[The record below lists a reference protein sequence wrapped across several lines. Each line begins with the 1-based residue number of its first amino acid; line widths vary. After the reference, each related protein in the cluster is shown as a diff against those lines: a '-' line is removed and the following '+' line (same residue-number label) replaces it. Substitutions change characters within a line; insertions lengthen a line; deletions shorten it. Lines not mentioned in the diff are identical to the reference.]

1 MKFATGT
8 IRHFFIAAILF
19 SGTSL
24 QAQTLL
30 GKAISVDIN
39 KQRLDNVLEIVSN
52 KGNFYFSYNSNAIK
66 RDSLVSFSV
75 NGETVKQ
82 ILDRLF
88 PADFEFIE
96 SGNYIILRRKPIS
109 FALVT
114 QQDSTADRFYTITGH
129 IIDGE
134 TGGNIAN
141 ASVYEKQ
148 QLSSVLT
155 NDNGYF
161 KLKLKSRYSTANIT
175 VSKVFYKDTTVSIQ
189 PKFNQNL
196 TITILPIENEATI
209 ITVAPQD
216 FVLPD
221 TILFEVKKPSGTE
234 LYLYKRNNDIS
245 VERRGL
251 GKFFLS
257 AKQKAQ
263 SLNLKN
269 FFANR
274 PFQLSLFPGVSTQ
287 GKMNPQV
294 INNFSFNLFGGYSGG
309 VGIVELG
316 GVFNLDKKDVQYFQ
330 AAGVTNIVGG
340 KIKGIQVAG
349 LNNTV
354 LGDAEAAQFAMAA
367 NIVNGRME
375 GGQFSLIYNHV
386 LGTMNG
392 VQASGILNFTNKEF
406 TGTQLA
412 GASNI
417 SPKRVIGT
425 QLAGMFNFAES
436 IKGTQIAGLVNIA
449 AKKTTGTQIAGLFN
463 YTRKLKGVQIGL
475 INIADSLDGL
485 SIGLLNISKNGY
497 HKVSVGTNE
506 VFDLNV
512 ALKTGSHKL
521 YSILLGSI
529 NLDKRD
535 KTYSLGFG
543 LGRENKLGRLVAVN
557 TELTTQQIYLGV
569 KNATNVLTRLQA
581 NLNLK
586 ISRHI
591 AVYLGPAYNVY
602 YSDQTI
608 PANDYKFNIPN
619 RSKAHRLGD
628 KVSGW
633 IGWNA
638 GIHLF

>member
-1 MKFATGT
+1 MKFATGN
-8 IRHFFIAAILF
+8 INLIFIALF
-19 SGTSL
+19 LISGTL
-24 QAQTLL
+24 LKAQTLL
-30 GKAISVDIN
+30 GKPISLEIN
-39 KQRLDNVLEIVSN
+39 KQRLDNVLEIISN
-52 KGNFYFSYNSNAIK
+52 KGNFYFSYNSSIIK
-66 RDSLVSFSV
+66 RDSLVSFSASDQPI
-75 NGETVKQ
+75 KQ

-88 PADFEFIE
+88 PDNFEFIE
-96 SGNYIILRRKPIS
+96 SGNYIILRQKPIS
-109 FALVT
+109 VSLVT
-114 QQDSTADRFYTITGH
+114 TQDSTADKYYTITGK
-129 IIDGE
+129 IIDGA

-161 KLKLKSRYSTANIT
+161 KLKLRSRYSTANIT

-189 PKFNQNL
+189 PKFNQNV
-196 TITILPIENEATI
+196 TIAILPIENEATI
-209 ITVAPQD
+209 ITVVPQD
-216 FVLPD
+216 FSLPD
-221 TILFEVKKPSGTE
+221 TILFEVRNPSGTE
-234 LYLYKRNNDIS
+234 TYLYKRNNEIA
-245 VERRGL
+245 VEKTGL

-263 SLNLKN
+263 SLNLRN

-274 PFQLSLFPGVSTQ
+274 PFQLSLFPGISTQ

-309 VGIVELG
+309 VGIIELG
-316 GVFNLDKKDVQYFQ
+316 GLFNLDKKDVQYFQ
-330 AAGVTNIVGG
+330 AAGLTNIVGG

-354 LGDAEAAQFAMAA
+354 LGDADAAQFSMAA
-367 NIVNGRME
+367 NIVNGKME

-392 VQASGILNFTNKEF
+392 VQVAGLLNFTNKEF

-425 QLAGMFNFAES
+425 QLSGVFNFAES
-436 IKGTQIAGLVNIA
+436 IKGTQIGGFVNIA
-449 AKKTTGTQIAGLFN
+449 AKKTSGTQIATLFN

-485 SIGLLNISKNGY
+485 SIGLLNISRNGY
-497 HKVSVGTNE
+497 HKVSIGTNE
-506 VFDLNV
+506 IFDLNV
-512 ALKTGSHKL
+512 ALKTGSYKL

-529 NLDKRD
+529 NLHND

-543 LGRENKLGRLVAVN
+543 LGRENNLGKLVAVN
-557 TELTTQQIYLGV
+557 TELTAQQIYLGV
-569 KNATNVLTRLQA
+569 KNTTNVLTRLQA
-581 NLNLK
+581 NLNVK
-586 ISRHI
+586 VSKHISI
-591 AVYLGPAYNVY
+591 YLGPAYNFY

-608 PANDYKFNIPN
+608 PANGYKFNIPDP
-619 RSKAHRLGD
+619 SKIHNLGR

-633 IGWNA
+633 IGWSA